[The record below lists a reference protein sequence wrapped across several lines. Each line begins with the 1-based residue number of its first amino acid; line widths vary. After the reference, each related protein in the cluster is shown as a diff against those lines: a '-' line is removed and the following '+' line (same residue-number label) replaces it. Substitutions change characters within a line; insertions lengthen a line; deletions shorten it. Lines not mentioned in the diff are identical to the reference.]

1 MITPNELNE
10 LVYIVAAQIICGNC
24 RVDSTGYHTMAWT
37 ISLLIVAAAA
47 YFIIRSRCGKSLTC
61 SGCGYDLNENES
73 GRCPECGAVIAK
85 PIGEVGRVTMEIRGT
100 AIGEVKVN
108 GRKWKAG
115 QAAPMMPLAKGT
127 KVRVVASKG
136 MILLVGPTKTGPGG
150 RMRLG

>member
-1 MITPNELNE
+1 MDDYYGVIGQVEMPYWIL
-10 LVYIVAAQIICGNC
+10 IFP
-24 RVDSTGYHTMAWT
+24 
-37 ISLLIVAAAA
+37 LLAVGVFLFLRASHPH
-47 YFIIRSRCGKSLTC
+47 SRLCTN
-61 SGCGYDLNENES
+61 CGYDLTENES

-150 RMRLG
+150 RVRLG

>member
-1 MITPNELNE
+1 MPYW
-10 LVYIVAAQIICGNC
+10 V
-24 RVDSTGYHTMAWT
+24 
-37 ISLLIVAAAA
+37 LIVPLLVVSA
-47 YFIIRSRCGKSLTC
+47 YLFLRSARSHSRLCTQ
-61 SGCGYDLNENES
+61 CGYDLNENES

-85 PIGEVGRVTMEIRGT
+85 PIGEVGRVTSEIRGT
-100 AIGEVKVN
+100 TIGEVKVN

-150 RMRLG
+150 RVRMG

>member
-1 MITPNELNE
+1 MWRGHCQ
-10 LVYIVAAQIICGNC
+10 AD
-24 RVDSTGYHTMAWT
+24 R
-37 ISLLIVAAAA
+37 
-47 YFIIRSRCGKSLTC
+47 RSGPSDDGDPRH
-61 SGCGYDLNENES
+61 
-73 GRCPECGAVIAK
+73 
-85 PIGEVGRVTMEIRGT
+85 

-150 RMRLG
+150 RVRLG